1 MMNMNIEELDPNEE
15 MGGEEFTSPG
25 STKFPIGVET
35 DVTKDGGIKKTVIVE
50 GSGWDTPQPGDEVSV
65 HYVGTLA
72 EDGTK
77 FDSSRDRDSAFTFTI
92 GQGSVIK
99 GWDQGVATMRRG
111 EKSKLRCASDYAYG
125 SRGHPP
131 TIPGGATLD
140 FEVEL
145 LSWKSVNDL
154 CGDGGV
160 VKKTVREGEGYDRP
174 GLEDEVCVSYVVR
187 NLDSGAEVE
196 RTPEEGV
203 EFTLGDGCL
212 CPAVKIAVQNMKMN
226 EEVELTV
233 QPSYAFGDEGK
244 GDALPGGTPV
254 AIVLSLLSWKKVERV
269 EKDGSI
275 MKKTLREGE
284 GYERPNEG
292 ASVTVRYVARLEDG
306 TVFEERGEGS
316 ELTFT
321 TDEEEVAA
329 CVDAAVMKMKKGE
342 RALVSSSSE
351 WAFGA
356 EGKAFEAVTVPPNAR
371 VTYEVEVMDF
381 VKAKETWDMSKDEK
395 VKEADVKR
403 EGGNKLFKDKKYV
416 RAVKRYEKAL
426 SFLSYTD
433 DFADEDKAAAKKIK
447 LSCHLNVGA
456 CKLKLGDFKATR
468 DSCQKA
474 LEIDG
479 SNVKALFRRSQA
491 FAGTKDFVE
500 AIADLKKALEI
511 EPQNKD
517 VRSEYKRVR
526 AEQTKQ
532 DKKEAGMYA
541 SMFKK
546 MAAQTDDDDNADH
559 CHGDDHKH
567 DSCCATGACGSA
579 KVEAEAGK
587 QEGACKTG
595 CC

>member
-1 MMNMNIEELDPNEE
+1 M
-15 MGGEEFTSPG
+15 
-25 STKFPIGVET
+25 
-35 DVTKDGGIKKTVIVE
+35 
-50 GSGWDTPQPGDEVSV
+50 
-65 HYVGTLA
+65 
-72 EDGTK
+72 
-77 FDSSRDRDSAFTFTI
+77 
-92 GQGSVIK
+92 
-99 GWDQGVATMRRG
+99 
-111 EKSKLRCASDYAYG
+111 
-125 SRGHPP
+125 
-131 TIPGGATLD
+131 
-140 FEVEL
+140 
-145 LSWKSVNDL
+145 
-154 CGDGGV
+154 
-160 VKKTVREGEGYDRP
+160 
-174 GLEDEVCVSYVVR
+174 
-187 NLDSGAEVE
+187 
-196 RTPEEGV
+196 
-203 EFTLGDGCL
+203 
-212 CPAVKIAVQNMKMN
+212 
-226 EEVELTV
+226 
-233 QPSYAFGDEGK
+233 
-244 GDALPGGTPV
+244 
-254 AIVLSLLSWKKVERV
+254 
-269 EKDGSI
+269 
-275 MKKTLREGE
+275 
-284 GYERPNEG
+284 
-292 ASVTVRYVARLEDG
+292 
-306 TVFEERGEGS
+306 
-316 ELTFT
+316 
-321 TDEEEVAA
+321 
-329 CVDAAVMKMKKGE
+329 
-342 RALVSSSSE
+342 
-351 WAFGA
+351 
-356 EGKAFEAVTVPPNAR
+356 
-371 VTYEVEVMDF
+371 
-381 VKAKETWDMSKDEK
+381 
-395 VKEADVKR
+395 
-403 EGGNKLFKDKKYV
+403 

-526 AEQTKQ
+526 AEQAKQ

-559 CHGDDHKH
+559 SHGDDHKH